1 MQEQL
6 SAMREFTS
14 RLDVTDFRGRYLLF
28 LVFAESLQII
38 VITESGEKLALHSR
52 HAVNMSI

>member
-1 MQEQL
+1 
-6 SAMREFTS
+6 MREFTS

-28 LVFAESLQII
+28 LLFAESLQII